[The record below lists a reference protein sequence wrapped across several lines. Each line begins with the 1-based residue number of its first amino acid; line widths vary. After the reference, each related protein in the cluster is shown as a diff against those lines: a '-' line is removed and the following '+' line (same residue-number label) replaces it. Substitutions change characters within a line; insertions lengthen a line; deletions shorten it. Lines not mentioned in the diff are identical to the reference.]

1 MKRNLTPILF
11 LIPVAMLSYLYSL
24 TSFLLLAVMAFCVAA
39 LLVVGM
45 VKAFRS
51 NLPQK
56 WVRIPLTIAAVCTLG
71 VLIGLLRP
79 LDPAVIN
86 SGEASDMLAY
96 AYETDQAD
104 RMTIGAY
111 LGLFEN
117 NMAKRDS
124 IRLAQV
130 RQLYQDNQ
138 ISLPKDKFYAAFVFH
153 HSKKSAFFEIAQKL
167 AGEAAAVSELKDD
180 YVVQWLARATY
191 DRWMVSLGKP
201 EKYGTQDKFS
211 ISVELLILNQKR
223 LPWEIQTNFLRLKQM
238 SSSKR

>member
-1 MKRNLTPILF
+1 MRKYLIPLLF
-11 LIPVAMLSYLYSL
+11 LIPVGILSYTYSL
-24 TSFLLLAVMAFCVAA
+24 TSFLLLAVMAFCLAFLMVVGIVKVFRPR
-39 LLVVGM
+39 LDQKWLKRPMLVV
-45 VKAFRS
+45 
-51 NLPQK
+51 
-56 WVRIPLTIAAVCTLG
+56 AVCASG

-79 LDPAVIN
+79 LEPAIVD
-86 SGEASDMLAY
+86 SGDASHKLSY

-104 RMTIGAY
+104 RMTVGAY

-153 HSKKSAFFEIAQKL
+153 HSKKSELFEIAQQL

-201 EKYGTQDKFS
+201 EKYGTQDMFS
-211 ISVELLILNQKR
+211 ISVE
-223 LPWEIQTNFLRLKQM
+223 
-238 SSSKR
+238 

>member
-1 MKRNLTPILF
+1 MKRNLTPLLF
-11 LIPVAMLSYLYSL
+11 LIPVGLLSYFYSL
-24 TSFLLLAVMAFCVAA
+24 TSFLLLAIIGFCLAV
-39 LLVVGM
+39 LLVVGI
-45 VKAFRS
+45 VKSFHP

-56 WVRIPLTIAAVCTLG
+56 WVRAPFLVAVVCVLG

-79 LDPAVIN
+79 LDPAVVN
-86 SGEASDMLAY
+86 SGDVSEKLAY
-96 AYETDQAD
+96 AYKTDQAD
-104 RMTIGAY
+104 RMTVGAY
-111 LGLFEN
+111 LGLFQN

-130 RQLYQDNQ
+130 KQLYLDEQ
-138 ISLPKDKFYAAFVFH
+138 IRLPIDKFHAAFVFH
-153 HSKKSAFFEIAQKL
+153 HSKKSEFFEIAQKL

-211 ISVELLILNQKR
+211 ISVE
-223 LPWEIQTNFLRLKQM
+223 
-238 SSSKR
+238 